1 MGSST
6 DFEIVLGTD
15 GAGGG
20 GGEIVAA
27 NGISRED
34 PEGVRR

>member
-6 DFEIVLGTD
+6 DFEIVLGTG

-27 NGISRED
+27 MALA
-34 PEGVRR
+34 RRIRKG